1 MSYAR
6 NLLSRGEEIVFE
18 TRQHWFAVLA
28 QVWLFAVLAVLAMAV
43 LIWQSTSTRSG
54 FQAPLQIVAIVAL
67 LVSLAR
73 IGLVLWGWQNQE
85 YLVTTRRII
94 KAEGVLNKAMTDSSL
109 EKINDAHLSQSWLG
123 RIFRYG
129 HLDIMTASDEPG
141 AIEDFPMM
149 ADAIQ
154 FKIAMMNQKE
164 LLERPDL
171 ARPPAQRPSAA
182 PPMQRAEALPPR
194 AGSDQVQAVRSAPA
208 PDIGSHDPE
217 IPEEREPSPMAT
229 PSASGGSAELAARSK
244 EARHPGADVGA
255 AGTPGRAAGR
265 DLRPGAR
272 AADRSGGESHS
283 GLPPSGARAPNPT
296 IGDRARKRPG

>member
-28 QVWLFAVLAVLAMAV
+28 QVWLFVVLAVLALAV
-43 LIWQSTSTRSG
+43 LIWQSTSAGWQGTG
-54 FQAPLQIVAIVAL
+54 FLQIVAVVVL
-67 LVSLAR
+67 LGSLAR
-73 IGLVLWGWQNQE
+73 IGLVVWGWQNQE

-141 AIEDFPMM
+141 A
-149 ADAIQ
+149 
-154 FKIAMMNQKE
+154 
-164 LLERPDL
+164 
-171 ARPPAQRPSAA
+171 
-182 PPMQRAEALPPR
+182 
-194 AGSDQVQAVRSAPA
+194 
-208 PDIGSHDPE
+208 
-217 IPEEREPSPMAT
+217 
-229 PSASGGSAELAARSK
+229 
-244 EARHPGADVGA
+244 DVGD

-272 AADRSGGESHS
+272 AADRSGGACDS
-283 GLPPSGARAPNPT
+283 GLPPTAARAPGAAP
-296 IGDRARKRPG
+296 GDRARQRAG

>member
-28 QVWLFAVLAVLAMAV
+28 QVWLFVVLAVLALAI
-43 LIWQSTSTRSG
+43 LIWQSTSTPSG
-54 FQAPLQIVAIVAL
+54 FQAPLQIVAVVVL
-67 LVSLAR
+67 LGSLAR
-73 IGLVLWGWQNQE
+73 IGLVVWGWQNQE

-109 EKINDAHLSQSWLG
+109 EKINDAHLSQSWVG

-141 AIEDFPMM
+141 AVEDFPMM

-154 FKIAMMNQKE
+154 FKISMMNQKE

-171 ARPPAQRPSAA
+171 ARPAAQRPSAP
-182 PPMQRAEALPPR
+182 PPMQRAQALPPR
-194 AGSDQVQAVRSAPA
+194 AGSDQVQAVRSAPP
-208 PDIGSHDPE
+208 PDVGASPE
-217 IPEEREPSPMAT
+217 PEAATSERESPPMAT
-229 PSASGGSAELAARSK
+229 PSAPGGSAELAATLERLAGLRDRGLITPEEY
-244 EARHPGADVGA
+244 EAKK
-255 AGTPGRAAGR
+255 R
-265 DLRPGAR
+265 DILERM
-272 AADRSGGESHS
+272 
-283 GLPPSGARAPNPT
+283 
-296 IGDRARKRPG
+296 

>member
-28 QVWLFAVLAVLAMAV
+28 QVWLFVVLAVLALAI
-43 LIWQSTSTRSG
+43 LIWQSTSTPSG
-54 FQAPLQIVAIVAL
+54 FQAPLQIVAVVVL
-67 LVSLAR
+67 LGSLAR
-73 IGLVLWGWQNQE
+73 IGLVVWGWQNQE

-141 AIEDFPMM
+141 AVEDFPMM

-154 FKIAMMNQKE
+154 FKISMMNQKE

-171 ARPPAQRPSAA
+171 ARPPAQRPSAP
-182 PPMQRAEALPPR
+182 PPMQRAEAMPPR
-194 AGSDQVQAVRSAPA
+194 AGSDQVQAVRTPPPEVGASLE
-208 PDIGSHDPE
+208 PDAVASD
-217 IPEEREPSPMAT
+217 REPTPTSPSA
-229 PSASGGSAELAARSK
+229 ASGGSAELAATLERLAGLRDRGLITPEEY
-244 EARHPGADVGA
+244 EAKKHDILERM
-255 AGTPGRAAGR
+255 
-265 DLRPGAR
+265 
-272 AADRSGGESHS
+272 
-283 GLPPSGARAPNPT
+283 
-296 IGDRARKRPG
+296 